1 MTGFFFRLRRLAIA
15 RIVDQDGFC
24 ELVREMSKS
33 KEKF

>member
-1 MTGFFFRLRRLAIA
+1 MTGFFLCLRRVAIA

-24 ELVREMSKS
+24 ELVREMA